1 MYMKKPPLN
10 KQLKAERKS
19 DETVLIGAQEA
30 GTVKEVCKNESIKKQ
45 FAQNALIYERIK
57 CPIAAIACSFIHQI

>member
-1 MYMKKPPLN
+1 MKKSPLN
-10 KQLKAERKS
+10 KTLKAEHKS